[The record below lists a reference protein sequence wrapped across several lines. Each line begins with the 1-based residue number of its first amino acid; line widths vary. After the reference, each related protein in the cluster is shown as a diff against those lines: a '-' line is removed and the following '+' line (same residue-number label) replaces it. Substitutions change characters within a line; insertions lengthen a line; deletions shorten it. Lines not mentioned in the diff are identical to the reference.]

1 MFFDYTLSSQFLY
14 LLGTKIGLSITSLT
28 ILGFM
33 CLDSD
38 NAMGNMGLL
47 DQVMSLRWV
56 KKYIHHF
63 GGDPN
68 QVTIFGES
76 AGSAS
81 VSHLLISNLTEVNP
95 FKYKQNSYMSI

>member
-1 MFFDYTLSSQFLY
+1 
-14 LLGTKIGLSITSLT
+14 
-28 ILGFM
+28 M

-63 GGDPN
+63 GGDPD

-81 VSHLLISNLTEVNP
+81 VSHLLISNLTEVIFVDLEYNKIGC
-95 FKYKQNSYMSI
+95 FLI

>member
-1 MFFDYTLSSQFLY
+1 
-14 LLGTKIGLSITSLT
+14 
-28 ILGFM
+28 M

-81 VSHLLISNLTEVNP
+81 VSHLLISNLTEVKFINVANNELFGLFVKP
-95 FKYKQNSYMSI
+95 KQNSPYISP

>member
-1 MFFDYTLSSQFLY
+1 
-14 LLGTKIGLSITSLT
+14 
-28 ILGFM
+28 M

-47 DQVMSLRWV
+47 DKVMGLRWV
-56 KKYIHHF
+56 EKYIHLF
-63 GGDPN
+63 GGDKN

-81 VSHLLISNLTEVNP
+81 ITHLLLSNLTDVRFHLILFIYTFGSKNL
-95 FKYKQNSYMSI
+95 

>member
-1 MFFDYTLSSQFLY
+1 MLFTYVLSSQFHKLSA
-14 LLGTKIGLSITSLT
+14 TTVCLSITPLKIS
-28 ILGFM
+28 GFM
-33 CLDSD
+33 CLDSE

-81 VSHLLISNLTEVNP
+81 VSHLLISNLTEVSP
-95 FKYKQNSYMSI
+95 LKYRLNS

>member
-1 MFFDYTLSSQFLY
+1 
-14 LLGTKIGLSITSLT
+14 
-28 ILGFM
+28 M

-47 DQVMSLRWV
+47 DQVMGLRWV
-56 KKYIHHF
+56 EKYIHLF
-63 GGDPN
+63 GGDKN

-81 VSHLLISNLTEVNP
+81 ITHLLLSNLTDVRLQQIIFIYTFGSKMNNRIVCAFILILFGEHN
-95 FKYKQNSYMSI
+95 FS

>member
-1 MFFDYTLSSQFLY
+1 MFD
-14 LLGTKIGLSITSLT
+14 

-81 VSHLLISNLTEVNP
+81 VSHLLISNLTEVLIIKLIFQINDFP
-95 FKYKQNSYMSI
+95 IINLQVTFGRIKQNLNFR

>member
-1 MFFDYTLSSQFLY
+1 MLFTYVLSFK
-14 LLGTKIGLSITSLT
+14 LLATTICLSTTRFKIS
-28 ILGFM
+28 GFM

-81 VSHLLISNLTEVNP
+81 VSHLLISNLTEVNH
-95 FKYKQNSYMSI
+95 FKYKVYS